1 MVDIVYK
8 DESYAIIGACM
19 RVHQQ
24 LGPGFL
30 EAVYHEALEK
40 ELVNTHI
47 PYSSEKKLNL
57 YYNGEKLKKY
67 YRADFLCFEKIVLE
81 IKSVDYIHNR
91 MNDTLLNYLKAT
103 KMKLGLLV
111 NFKKS
116 SLEYKRILNPN
127 VNPSQ

>member
-40 ELVNTHI
+40 ELI
-47 PYSSEKKLNL
+47 SSEILFSSEKKLNL

-67 YRADFLCFEKIVLE
+67 YKADFLCFEKIILE
-81 IKSVDYIHNR
+81 IKSVDYLNKK
-91 MNDTLLNYLKAT
+91 MNETLFNYLKAT

-111 NFKKS
+111 NFGKS

-127 VNPSQ
+127 VSPSQ